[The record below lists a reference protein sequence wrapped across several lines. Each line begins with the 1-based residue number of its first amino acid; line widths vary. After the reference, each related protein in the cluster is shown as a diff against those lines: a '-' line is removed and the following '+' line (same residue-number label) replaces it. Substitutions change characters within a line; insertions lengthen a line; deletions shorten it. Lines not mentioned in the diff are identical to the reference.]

1 MDTRLDHNSHKS
13 LKLLAPESSGRGL
26 SHSMVFFYLH
36 VLFMRQ
42 QLCCQNAISHYP
54 VSASAGS
61 IRQVSIKPHAVAAA
75 GTIKGI
81 NVINVLTR

>member
-1 MDTRLDHNSHKS
+1 MVTHSAM
-13 LKLLAPESSGRGL
+13 APESSGREL
-26 SHSMVFFYLH
+26 SHSTFFFYLY

-42 QLCCQNAISHYP
+42 RLCCQNAISHYP

-61 IRQVSIKPHAVAAA
+61 IRQVSIKPHAVAAE

-81 NVINVLTR
+81 NVLTR